1 MLKESIVDSFGNA
14 KFVCAKLVNVTGV
27 CRRRRGFLIDDPVI
41 LSFDEEI
48 GESIDDVLHPGQFL
62 HTRTL
67 GWLIISFI
75 TILDN

>member
-1 MLKESIVDSFGNA
+1 MFLKYAVDSFGNV
-14 KFVCAKLVNVTGV
+14 KFVCVKLVNVTGV

-48 GESIDDVLHPGQFL
+48 DELIDDVLHPGQFL

-67 GWLIISFI
+67 G
-75 TILDN
+75 